1 LGEPSG
7 IFVVHPPDSGQV
19 VVAYPPSDVVP
30 ESDVAGVGALL
41 SAVRG
46 STDEGGFLK
55 TAASGTEVQSLRF
68 YASDGAIVDAIW
80 LGGEPHQLSFIDS
93 SGVQVWDTL
102 RLATN
107 TLLWE
112 RDGVTYR

>member
-1 LGEPSG
+1 MAG
-7 IFVVHPPDSGQV
+7 I
-19 VVAYPPSDVVP
+19 
-30 ESDVAGVGALL
+30 GALL

-68 YASDGAIVDAIW
+68 YASDGAVVDAIW

-112 RDGVTYR
+112 RDGVTYRLEADISRSEATRIAAAVTTD